1 MMNFKSPLLG
11 SLVAAFL
18 LTGCEDHRI
27 PAVQTIQ
34 VTPFASGLAG
44 PIGLEKDAG
53 GHIWVAEA
61 GSGQND
67 GRISMLTP
75 DGKAHPVIT
84 GFDSE
89 VIMGGELNGLNH
101 ILFADGVLYI
111 LGAHSKLYKAN
122 VVGFKPGDTPMLAK
136 DLPVEDMQ
144 QFILDYNFAQDTQD
158 THLYNMTVGPNGDL
172 YFTDAGA
179 NALIRR
185 TKAGVWSVFAVIPG
199 ITNPTPVGPPFV
211 ESVPTGIV
219 FDGQKFL
226 VSTLL
231 GFPFPA
237 NASIIYQVDQAGAV
251 SVYQGGFTSLVDI
264 NLTTDPGALVV
275 QHGVFGAMGFAPNT
289 GQIRRVANNGSS
301 VAVDGLNLPTD
312 LVQMDA
318 HTYYVSGL
326 DGNVQKV
333 TY

>member
-1 MMNFKSPLLG
+1 MRYKSPLLSCLLAG
-11 SLVAAFL
+11 LL
-18 LTGCEDHRI
+18 LTSCEDHRI
-27 PAVQTIQ
+27 PAVETIQ
-34 VTPFASGLAG
+34 VSPFSTGLSG

-61 GSGQND
+61 GSGKND
-67 GRISMLTP
+67 GQISMLTP

-89 VIMGGELNGLNH
+89 IIMGGELNGLNH
-101 ILFADGVLYI
+101 ILFADGMLYI
-111 LGAHSKLYKAN
+111 LGSNSRLYKAN
-122 VVGFKPGDTPMLAK
+122 VASFKPGDTPMQAK
-136 DLPVEDMQ
+136 NLPVEDMK
-144 QFILDYNFAQDTQD
+144 QFILDYKFAQDTED
-158 THLYNMTVGPNGDL
+158 THLYNMTLGPNGDL

-179 NALIRR
+179 NAIMRR
-185 TKAGVWSVFAVIPG
+185 TKAGAWSVFATIPG
-199 ITNPTPVGPPFV
+199 IKNPTPVGAPVV

-226 VSTLL
+226 ISTLL
-231 GFPFPA
+231 GFPFPTGSA
-237 NASIIYQVDQAGAV
+237 LIYQMDQAGVV

-275 QHGVFGAMGFAPNT
+275 QHGVFGAQGFAPNT
-289 GQIRRVANNGSS
+289 GQIRRVASNGSS
-301 VAVDGLNLPTD
+301 VAVDNLNLPTD

-318 HTYYVSGL
+318 HTYYVSSLTGT
-326 DGNVQKV
+326 VMKV

>member
-1 MMNFKSPLLG
+1 MKKKSPFLSSVFAIL
-11 SLVAAFL
+11 L
-18 LTGCEDHRI
+18 LTSCEDHRI
-27 PAVQTIQ
+27 QVFETIK
-34 VTPFASGLAG
+34 VTPFATGLAG
-44 PIGLEKDAG
+44 PLGLEKDTG

-89 VIMGGELNGLNH
+89 IILQGELNGLNH
-101 ILFADGVLYI
+101 ILFADGILYI
-111 LGAHSKLYKAN
+111 LGSNSRLYKAN
-122 VVGFKPGDTPMLAK
+122 VTGFKPGNTPTQAK
-136 DLPVEDMQ
+136 DLPVEDMKK
-144 QFILDYNFAQDTQD
+144 FILDHKFVQDTED
-158 THLYNMTVGPNGDL
+158 THLYNMTLGLGGDL

-179 NALIRR
+179 NAIIRR

-199 ITNPTPVGPPFV
+199 IKNPTPVGPPFV

-226 VSTLL
+226 ISTLL

-237 NASIIYQVDQAGAV
+237 NAALIYQMDQAGVV
-251 SVYQGGFTSLVDI
+251 SVYQGGFTTLVDI
-264 NLTTDPGALVV
+264 NLTSDPGVLVV

-326 DGNVQKV
+326 DGSVKKV

>member
-1 MMNFKSPLLG
+1 MNYKSPLLG
-11 SLVAAFL
+11 SLLAALL
-18 LTGCEDHRI
+18 LTSCEDHRI
-27 PAVQTIQ
+27 PAVETIQ

-44 PIGLEKDAG
+44 PIGLEKDAAG
-53 GHIWVAEA
+53 NIWVAEA

-67 GRISMLTP
+67 GKITMLTP

-89 VIMGGELNGLNH
+89 IIMGGELNGLNH

-111 LGAHSKLYKAN
+111 LGAHSRLYKAN
-122 VVGFKPGDTPMLAK
+122 VASFKPGDAPLLAK
-136 DLPVEDMQ
+136 DLPVEDMK
-144 QFILDYNFAQDTQD
+144 QFILDYKFAQDTED
-158 THLYNMTVGPNGDL
+158 THLYNMTLGPNGDL
-172 YFTDAGA
+172 YLTDAGA
-179 NALIRR
+179 NAIIRR

-199 ITNPTPVGPPFV
+199 IKNPTPVGPPTV

-231 GFPFPA
+231 GFPFPTGSA
-237 NASIIYQVDQAGAV
+237 LIYQMDQAGAV

-264 NLTTDPGALVV
+264 NLTTDPGVLVV
-275 QHGVFGAMGFAPNT
+275 QHGVFGAQGFAPNT
-289 GQIRRVANNGSS
+289 GQIRRVASNGSS
-301 VAVDGLNLPTD
+301 VAVDNLNLPTD
-312 LVQMDA
+312 LIQADA

-326 DGNVQKV
+326 TGTVMKV
-333 TY
+333 KY